1 MGRMF
6 AGVVVVAILMV
17 SMVALASGDPDANQP
32 EFWGED
38 CHKIDESQGAS
49 WTADADYRLVVV
61 KAGTVNHEFYNVKV
75 GDVLSVGKDI
85 SHLILC
91 AGEPESSTT
100 TTTRSSSTSSPTTM
114 LTTTTQTM
122 ESTTTEPSVTTTCC
136 SAQPTTTTSIATTTV
151 ADPPTTTTT
160 TVGTTTT
167 TQAPTTT
174 DPPKDLPLTGSNLI
188 PPLALLALLLLMIG
202 YLFVRRS
209 RI

>member
-1 MGRMF
+1 MGRVF
-6 AGVVVVAILMV
+6 AGLVVVAVVMV
-17 SMVALASGDPDANQP
+17 SMVALAGGDPEKNQP
-32 EFWGED
+32 EYWGED
-38 CHKIDESQGAS
+38 CFKVDESQGAS

-91 AGEPESSTT
+91 VGEPESPTT

-114 LTTTTQTM
+114 LTTTTQTTA
-122 ESTTTEPSVTTTCC
+122 STTTEPSVTTT
-136 SAQPTTTTSIATTTV
+136 SSLAQPTTTTSIVTTTV

-188 PPLALLALLLLMIG
+188 PPLALLALLLLTLG
-202 YLFVRRS
+202 FLLVRRS

>member
-1 MGRMF
+1 MGRVF
-6 AGVVVVAILMV
+6 AGVIAVLILMV
-17 SMVALASGDPDANQP
+17 SMVALASGDPEKNQP
-32 EFWGED
+32 EYWGED
-38 CHKIDESQGAS
+38 CHKVDESQGAS
-49 WTADADYRLVVV
+49 WTADADYRLVVL

-91 AGEPESSTT
+91 VGEPESPTTT
-100 TTTRSSSTSSPTTM
+100 TTTRSSSTSSPTTI
-114 LTTTTQTM
+114 LTTTTQTTV
-122 ESTTTEPSVTTTCC
+122 STTTEPSVTTTCC
-136 SAQPTTTTSIATTTV
+136 SGQPTSTTSIVTTTV

-160 TVGTTTT
+160 VEATTT

-188 PPLALLALLLLMIG
+188 PPLALLALLLLTLG
-202 YLFVRRS
+202 FLLVRRS